1 MFQPQSVNLALQA
14 KSDSAPF
21 LEPLE
26 HNLGQKS
33 SIKRLFQ
40 PTLGPISALATKSAL
55 ANWTVVIV
63 LLALGAFL
71 DLKISTN
78 QSFTVSVQ
86 FAPHIMA
93 IVRRRRVI
101 NLLLPKRRIAPVQL
115 VYSKVSYHCGYHFL
129 MLAYRANNIS
139 EKVVQ
144 RSSFYGGWTGI
155 FICQSGDRTTSVQTL
170 GEGEGR
176 FWIQERGACVCVTVD

>member
-78 QSFTVSVQ
+78 
-86 FAPHIMA
+86 
-93 IVRRRRVI
+93 
-101 NLLLPKRRIAPVQL
+101 
-115 VYSKVSYHCGYHFL
+115 
-129 MLAYRANNIS
+129 
-139 EKVVQ
+139 
-144 RSSFYGGWTGI
+144 
-155 FICQSGDRTTSVQTL
+155 
-170 GEGEGR
+170 
-176 FWIQERGACVCVTVD
+176 